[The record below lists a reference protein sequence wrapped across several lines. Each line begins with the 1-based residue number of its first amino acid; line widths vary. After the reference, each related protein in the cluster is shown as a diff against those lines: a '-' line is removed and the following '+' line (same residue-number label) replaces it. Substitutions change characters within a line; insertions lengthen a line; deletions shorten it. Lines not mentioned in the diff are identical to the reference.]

1 MKAWARATIVAL
13 LCAGG
18 CDGGASTQPDAGQQA
33 GPYAGDWLGL
43 TSQSEPIAFRVAGN
57 AVTYLRFEYQMSGS
71 GCSLTG
77 KQMRA
82 VSAPIT
88 NGAFTVSSNDSG
100 SSSVLAGAFTSD
112 SAATGTFSGSNSTG
126 CSATGDATWQADKL
140 PPAPSYDG
148 TWTGQTSQ
156 ATSFSLGVSNNQVT
170 SLDLE
175 LTLDNSCAT
184 TTSFTGA
191 PAGSAPIVAGQA
203 DFSHGRSPLML
214 SGVVTFS
221 DAGPATG
228 SLDILYYDT
237 TAQPAC
243 TASAKATFSLQRQ

>member
-1 MKAWARATIVAL
+1 MKAWARATMVAL
-13 LCAGG
+13 LFAGG

-43 TSQSEPIAFRVAGN
+43 TSQLEPIAFRVAGN
-57 AVTYLRFEYQMSGS
+57 AVTYLRFEYQLSGS
-71 GCSLTG
+71 GCSITG

-82 VSAPIT
+82 VSAPIA
-88 NGAFTVSSNDSG
+88 NGAFTVSLNDSG
-100 SSSVLAGAFTSD
+100 DSAVVAGAFTSD
-112 SAATGTFSGSNSTG
+112 SAATGTYSGSNSSG

-156 ATSFSLGVSNNQVT
+156 AKSFAMGVSNNQVT

-175 LTLDNSCAT
+175 FALDNSCAT

-191 PAGSAPIVAGQA
+191 PAGPAPIVAGEA
-203 DFSHGRSPLML
+203 DFSRGRSPLML
-214 SGVVTFS
+214 SGLVTFS
-221 DAGPATG
+221 DAGLATG
-228 SLDILYYDT
+228 SLDITYYDAT
-237 TAQPAC
+237 TQPTC
-243 TASAKATFSLQRQ
+243 TASAKPGFRLYRQ